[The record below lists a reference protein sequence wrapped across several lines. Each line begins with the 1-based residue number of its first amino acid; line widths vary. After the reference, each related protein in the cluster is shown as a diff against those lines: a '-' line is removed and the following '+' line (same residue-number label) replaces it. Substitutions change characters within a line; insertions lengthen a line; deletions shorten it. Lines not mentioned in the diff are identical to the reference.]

1 SLIPGTPGNGVLRL
15 TSNQEYQSGYVY
27 LDIPFP
33 STFGFRASFEY
44 FSYGGNG
51 NADGLTFFLF
61 DGGVPT
67 FQPGAFGG
75 ALGYA
80 QGVNPSF
87 ANSPGLSG
95 AYIGIGLDEFGN
107 FSNAVEGKDGRGFL
121 PNSVV
126 IRGPGNGF
134 SGYNCIARIRPNQE
148 ARGLPAADPFRIS
161 TGGWSTNRVTDPNTT
176 GYRKVFIDLQPVESG
191 VGFVL
196 NMEMVVTTTDNAPR
210 TVSIFEN
217 LPYH

>member
-1 SLIPGTPGNGVLRL
+1 MSNSLLYPVNLNPFTPKEIPHCSKLVFWAFLMVSWILQIKTSIAQQGFPYCEPFSDGMLPANTVLGGNASLISGTPGNGVLRL

-33 STFGFRASFEY
+33 STFGIRASFEY

-87 ANSPGLSG
+87 ANSPGLS
-95 AYIGIGLDEFGN
+95 
-107 FSNAVEGKDGRGFL
+107 
-121 PNSVV
+121 
-126 IRGPGNGF
+126 
-134 SGYNCIARIRPNQE
+134 
-148 ARGLPAADPFRIS
+148 
-161 TGGWSTNRVTDPNTT
+161 
-176 GYRKVFIDLQPVESG
+176 
-191 VGFVL
+191 
-196 NMEMVVTTTDNAPR
+196 
-210 TVSIFEN
+210 
-217 LPYH
+217 